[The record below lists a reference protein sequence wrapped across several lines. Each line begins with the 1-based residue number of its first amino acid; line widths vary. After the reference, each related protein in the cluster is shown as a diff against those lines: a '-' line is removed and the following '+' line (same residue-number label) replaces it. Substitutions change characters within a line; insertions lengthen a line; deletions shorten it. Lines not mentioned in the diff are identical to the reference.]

1 MLANGFLDSY
11 QFGGIYQH
19 STIDMGLYLT
29 HLIWAGWL
37 KQCHTSIIVF
47 DIAQFFP
54 SLNHDFLS
62 LCLSKASLNTNIIGF
77 FNSYHSNCSTTY
89 SWNNF
94 LSLFFNTNIGI
105 DQDSALSPILS
116 TIYLVPI
123 IKTFKKKIKNLK
135 IKILT
140 DILSFV
146 DNNFLIS

>member
-11 QFGGIYQH
+11 QFGGICQH
-19 STIDMGLYLT
+19 STIDIGLYLT

-47 DIAQFFP
+47 DIAQFFL

-89 SWNNF
+89 LWNNF
-94 LSLFFNTNIGI
+94 LLLFFNTNIGI
-105 DQDSALSPILS
+105 DQDSALSSILS
-116 TIYLVPI
+116 TIYLAPI
-123 IKTFKKKIKNLK
+123 IKTFKKK
-135 IKILT
+135 
-140 DILSFV
+140 
-146 DNNFLIS
+146 